1 MFDFVRNHQKLLQ
14 FILVLLIFPSFVF
27 LGLEGYSSFGA
38 GENVAAR
45 VGALKITQAEWDNA
59 HRSTVEKLRQQDKE
73 LDLATLDTP
82 AVRQQALDGLIRD
95 RLMFLAVQDQHLST
109 TDERLTRLFQG
120 SEDFAFLRRPD
131 GTLNREL
138 IEAQGMSVEQFE
150 ARLRQDLAMR
160 QVLLGINA
168 SATGSRVAAEAAL
181 DALMQ
186 RREIRLARFEAAR
199 YREGIQPTE
208 AEIEAHHQDPK
219 NTEALEAP
227 ERTKFEYVMLDA
239 TQIAA
244 GLQLPESEA
253 RAFYEANAS
262 RYSQPEERRA
272 SHILIKVDAKASAEQ
287 KAAAKAKAQDLLKQL
302 RDAPKRFAEL
312 AKAHSED
319 SGSAAKGGDL
329 DYFGRGM
336 MVKPFEDLVFSMPV
350 GAISEVLET
359 EFGYHI
365 IQATGQRGQGKR
377 SFEEAREEIEGELRK
392 QRAQKLY
399 AEQAEAFSN
408 LAYEQSDSLQSL
420 VDKLGLK
427 LQAGSLVGRNA
438 DKKAEGPL
446 RDARFIAA
454 LFSDSVLKD
463 KRNTEALELGPN
475 QLVAARVVEHRPKRK
490 LSLDEAR
497 EIVRSRVALDKAAAL
512 AKQEGEAKLA
522 AWRAQPAEANA
533 ALGESLTVSRPDP
546 KTLNQA
552 TLEAVLKAPVDKLP
566 AFVGIDLGGDGYLV
580 ARIDRV
586 LAREAQGDPKQLQAQ
601 YAQLWASVE
610 SAAYT
615 EALKSR
621 YKVKI
626 EAKPASPKP

>member
-14 FILVLLIFPSFVF
+14 FVLVLLIFPSFVF
-27 LGLEGYSSFGA
+27 LGLEGYTGFGA
-38 GENVAAR
+38 GESTVAR
-45 VGALKITQAEWDNA
+45 VGSLKISQTEWDNA
-59 HRSTVEKLRQQDKE
+59 HRSNIDKLRQQDKE

-82 AVRQQALDGLIRD
+82 AVRQQALDSLVRE
-95 RLMFLAVQDQHLST
+95 RLMFLAARDQHLST

-150 ARLRQDLAMR
+150 ARLRQDLAAR

-168 SATGSRVAAEAAL
+168 SATGSRVAAESAL

-186 RREIRLARFEAAR
+186 RREIKVARFETAR
-199 YREGIQPTE
+199 FREGIQPTD
-208 AEIEAHHQDPK
+208 AEIEAHYADPK

-227 ERTKFEYVMLDA
+227 ERTRFEYVILDA
-239 TQIAA
+239 VQLAA
-244 GLQLPESEA
+244 GLQVDEAEA
-253 RAFYEANAS
+253 RAFYEANGS

-272 SHILIKVDAKASAEQ
+272 SHILVKAEAGASAAQ
-287 KAAAKAKAQDLLKQL
+287 KAAAKAKAQDLLRQL
-302 RDAPKRFAEL
+302 REQPKRFAEL

-336 MVKPFEDLVFSMPV
+336 MVKAFEDTVFSMPV
-350 GAISEVLET
+350 GAISELVET
-359 EFGYHI
+359 EFGFHI

-377 SFEEAREEIEGELRK
+377 SFEAVREEIEGELRK

-399 AEQAEAFSN
+399 AEQAEVFSN
-408 LAYEQSDSLQSL
+408 LAYEQSDSLQPL
-420 VDKLGLK
+420 VEKLGLS
-427 LQAGSLVGRNA
+427 LQAGSLVGRSA

-446 RDARFIAA
+446 RDARFVAA
-454 LFSDSVLKD
+454 LFADSVLKD

-475 QLVAARVVEHRPKRK
+475 QLVAARVVDHRPKRK
-490 LSLDEAR
+490 LSLEEAR

-512 AKQEGEAKLA
+512 ARREGEAKLA
-522 AWRAQPAEANA
+522 AWRERPAEAEA

-546 KTLNQA
+546 KTLNAA
-552 TLEAVLKAPVDKLP
+552 TLDAVLKAPADKLP
-566 AFVGIDLGGDGYLV
+566 AFLGVDLGGDGYLV
-580 ARIDRV
+580 VRLDKV
-586 LAREAQGDPKQLQAQ
+586 LPRDAQGDPKQLQAQ
-601 YAQLWASVE
+601 YAELWASVE

-615 EALKSR
+615 AALKAR

-626 EAKPASPKP
+626 EAKAATAKP